1 MKRFRGNIQ
10 KLLKGLCVSVC
21 SVVCVMAVN
30 TLTVSE
36 VMADEKTIY
45 DASVINAEGSYS
57 GRLKGGDYDDYYQ
70 FSLNESGKLTLTVE
84 MDTSWGNFYIF
95 NNEYN
100 KLDSYSIVYD
110 SNRRCL
116 YNKQELYFSAGTY
129 YFKFS
134 GSEGAYSFIMDFESA
149 DESFPESQ
157 TDRNEILSQARSITL
172 DTKYSGVI
180 GYDDEQDFYKFDVP
194 LSGQMSISHRSY
206 GECGLVY
213 YILDIEGNELK
224 SFSADVDKN
233 LGYAHDVDTL
243 PIKAGSYYLKV
254 CGNWKP
260 RYGFYDFSIKV
271 KPSPAQIAQTKRN
284 KTKATV
290 QIEKQEGATGYYL
303 QYSTSS
309 DFKKSVTKTKK
320 STSTKFKL
328 TGLKKNKIYYVRAR
342 AYRTWNGRTYYGEYG
357 DRSTMYS
364 Y

>member
-36 VMADEKTIY
+36 VMAGEKTIY
-45 DASVINAEGSYS
+45 DASVIHAEGSYS
-57 GRLKGGDYDDYYQ
+57 GRLNGDGDDYYQ
-70 FSLNESGKLTLTVE
+70 FILNESGKLTLTVE
-84 MDTSWGNFYIF
+84 MDESWGSFSIF
-95 NNEYN
+95 NNEYDE
-100 KLDSYSIVYD
+100 LDFYGIAYD
-110 SNRRCL
+110 GNRGCY

-134 GSEGAYSFIMDFESA
+134 GREGAYTFVMDFESA

-157 TDRNEILSQARSITL
+157 TDRNEILSQARSIML
-172 DTKYSGVI
+172 DARYSGVI
-180 GYDDEQDFYKFDVP
+180 GYDDEQDFYKCNVP
-194 LSGQMSISHRSY
+194 FSGQMSVSHSSY
-206 GECGLVY
+206 GEGGLGY
-213 YILDIEGNELK
+213 YILDMEGNELK

-233 LGYAHDVDTL
+233 LGYARDVYTF

-254 CGNWKP
+254 CGGWKP
-260 RYGFYDFSIKV
+260 QYGFYEFSIKV
-271 KPSPAQIAQTKRN
+271 KPNPAQIAQTKRN
-284 KTKATV
+284 KSKATV
-290 QIEKQEGATGYYL
+290 QIEKQEGATGYML